1 MTSVVP
7 MHWNRGGFKGTAAGY
22 LLPAVVPLLP
32 ALTPGLRVLDVGC
45 GTGWKWSKTQI
56 DSQSRM
62 PSARLASP
70 AITPQCWS
78 GSMPT
83 RS

>member
-1 MTSVVP
+1 
-7 MHWNRGGFKGTAAGY
+7 MHVHIWPIRTRPVTPANAAMSDHASCTASW
-22 LLPAVVPLLP
+22 
-32 ALTPGLRVLDVGC
+32 VGC